1 MRDVGRD
8 IYMALR
14 DLSTFKRAWVWTL
27 TAENMSD
34 SGFTAAFKSLR
45 VKLIN
50 AGKVNMFLMF
60 YD

>member
-14 DLSTFKRAWVWTL
+14 DLSRAWVWTL

-34 SGFTAAFKSLR
+34 SGFTAAFKTLR

-50 AGKVNMFLMF
+50 AGKENMILMF